1 MEVNTIGD
9 RIRDLRVKRGLTQR
23 ELAEKLSVSNSAI
36 SNWETSRRLPSL
48 DELKRISNFFQ
59 KSLSIFDM
67 DENIKV
73 YKDPEQHDELDQ
85 AIICKPLGYETSPI
99 IKTSFF
105 VSMSVLLLAFLID
118 FSCDVVILI
127 LGLFSL
133 AYVLICFL
141 SNRIKKHL
149 TYTKRILIPMS
160 QEVFFVHVKK
170 DEEVK
175 KIRKTMFIMMAL
187 LIFLDILLFVLIFL
201 TVFPFPS
208 LVNNIILSVYSVL
221 VIMLTYHRYQSFKQS
236 GITEKTVKYYHANK
250 DLKLY
255 LLPIGLFIEV
265 LNFALIVSVLT
276 LNRRIYSD
284 ILMNHLIVLVA
295 FLIAGL
301 SFIALTRYRSF
312 IRGYNIYAVN
322 QENERFPIMVQR
334 KEQKIN

>member
-9 RIRDLRVKRGLTQR
+9 RIRDLRVKRDLTQR

-48 DELKRISNFFQ
+48 DELKRISAFFQ

-73 YKDPEQHDELDQ
+73 YKDPEKHDELEQ

-105 VSMSVLLLAFLID
+105 VSVSVLLLAFLID

-149 TYTKRILIPMS
+149 TYTKRVLVPMS
-160 QEVFFVHVKK
+160 QEVYFIHARKE
-170 DEEVK
+170 EEVK
-175 KIRKTMFIMMAL
+175 KTRTSMFTAMTL
-187 LIFLDILLFVLIFL
+187 LIVFDILLFVLIFFM
-201 TVFPFPS
+201 VFPFPS
-208 LVNNIILSVYSVL
+208 LVNNILLSIYSVL
-221 VIMLTYHRYQSFKQS
+221 VIIMAYHRYQSFRQS
-236 GITEKTVKYYHANK
+236 GITEKTVRYYHVNK

-255 LLPIGLFIEV
+255 LLPIGFLIEV
-265 LNFALIVSVLT
+265 LNLALIVSVLT
-276 LNRRIYSD
+276 LNRRIYPD
-284 ILMNHLIVLVA
+284 MLMNHLIVLVA
-295 FLIAGL
+295 CLIAGV
-301 SFIALTRYRSF
+301 SFMTLTRYRSF
-312 IRGYNIYAVN
+312 IRGYNIYVVN
-322 QENERFPIMVQR
+322 RENERFPIMIQR
-334 KEQKIN
+334 KE